1 MIIEGAVISDVQEIL
16 WLQKLSYLSEADIY
30 DDYTIPPLLQTLAEI
45 EAEYHER
52 FFLKATR
59 QNLIIGSVRAHMS
72 GDTCCIGRLIVHP
85 YVQNRGIGTFL
96 MTAIERHFD
105 YARRY
110 ELFTGKNS
118 EKNLYLYRKLGY
130 EIFKRQALTEK
141 VPLVFMEKVPGG

>member
-16 WLQKLSYLSEADIY
+16 WLQKLSYLSEAHIY
-30 DDYTIPPLLQTLAEI
+30 GDYTIPPLLQTLPEIKAEF
-45 EAEYHER
+45 HR
-52 FFLKATR
+52 RVFLKTTR
-59 QNLIIGSVRAHMS
+59 QNLIVGSVRAYMS
-72 GDTCCIGRLIVHP
+72 GDTCCIRRLIVHP

-110 ELFTGKNS
+110 ELFTGQNS

-141 VPLVFMEKVPGG
+141 VPLE